1 MKKVVLPIA
10 LLILTSACTTLVN
23 NVTKEPFEP
32 DPTETTIGT
41 DIDDLKMDVAIGVN
55 IKKADSRLDASH
67 INVHVYNA
75 VVLLT
80 GEVPSDKLKVL
91 AGDAARNYYGVR
103 QVHNELQIGGN
114 SSIISRTNDS
124 IITGHVKTKMIFNGS
139 VDASDISVITEDG
152 VVYLMGTITR
162 ASGAKAASVASN
174 TRGVKKVVR
183 VFEYI
188 D

>member
-1 MKKVVLPIA
+1 MKNFLA
-10 LLILTSACTTLVN
+10 LITCLIFISGCTTLVN
-23 NVTKEPFEP
+23 KVTDEPIQP

-41 DIDDLKMDVAIGVN
+41 DIDDVKMDIYIGVN
-55 IKKADSRLDASH
+55 IKKADPRLDASH

-80 GEVPSDKLKVL
+80 GEVPTEELKVL
-91 AGDAARNYYGVR
+91 AGDTARAYHGVR
-103 QVHNELQIGGN
+103 QVHNELQLGGN

-124 IITGHVKTKMIFNGS
+124 IITGHVKTKLIFERS
-139 VDASDISVITEDG
+139 VDASDIEVITEDS
-152 VVYLMGTITR
+152 VVYLMGTIKR
-162 ASGAKAASVASN
+162 ATGAKAANIASN